1 MTTDPIRVLIADDHT
16 IFREGLA
23 ALLQAAPNIHVVGE
37 ASTGG
42 EAVEQATALSPDVIL
57 MDVMMPDLNGID
69 ATRQIMEAD
78 ASIRIVMLTMLEED
92 ESLLAAMRAG
102 ARGYVLKGADKADLL
117 EAIEAAAEG
126 KAVFGPLMADRLTAF
141 FQESDPLTGR
151 QGPVPFPEL
160 TDREREVLD
169 LIARGENNQAIADH
183 LHISGK
189 TVSNH
194 ISNIFNKLEVV
205 DRAGAIIKAREAG
218 LGVY

>member
-1 MTTDPIRVLIADDHT
+1 MPIRVLIADDHT

-23 ALLQAAPNIHVVGE
+23 VLLQAVPDIAVVGE
-37 ASTGG
+37 ASTGSQ
-42 EAVEQATALSPDVIL
+42 AVEQAAALGPDVIL
-57 MDVMMPDLNGID
+57 MDVMMPDLNGIE
-69 ATRQIMEAD
+69 ATRQIMESD
-78 ASIRIVMLTMLEED
+78 PSIRIVMLTMLEED

-102 ARGYVLKGADKADLL
+102 ARGYILKGADKADLL
-117 EAIEAAAEG
+117 GAIEAAAEG

-141 FQESDPLTGR
+141 FRESDPLTGR
-151 QGPVPFPEL
+151 TGPVPFPDL

-169 LIARGENNQAIADH
+169 LIARGENNQAIADR
-183 LHISGK
+183 LNISGK

-218 LGVY
+218 LGVR